1 MSMVVVPV
9 SLAQRIIDLRRG
21 GEADPMPVLLSE
33 AADAQA
39 LSDELGLLLDLPVLR
54 MQTLATWE
62 PQFGRLPFNECVRR
76 RCALLRDTSEGSADH
91 QLIVTDPFDTD
102 TLAWART
109 RKLDPGHIETLRVNS
124 PLGEI
129 LAAALSVR
137 LRSREIIKERVED
150 TGRHVVHRLER
161 FLNTLG
167 TIALISPLLGL
178 LGTVF
183 GLIEM
188 FFAVM
193 VSGVGD
199 PLKMAGGIG
208 AVLGLAQQQL
218 PFAPRQAAVL
228 EIGPRPLAAMVE
240 ETDVVV
246 LLLQRLDFFRD
257 EAVEFVEI
265 GDEIGRQR
273 EIQGALLVKSWFGKT
288 LSVIARSASDEAIQ
302 PANAAMQTGL
312 LRLAQNC

>member
-1 MSMVVVPV
+1 VLEILLAGGWAMVPILLCSAVA
-9 SLAQRIIDLRRG
+9 LAIILERFWSLRRKTVIPPTLG
-21 GEADPMPVLLSE
+21 SE
-33 AADAQA
+33 
-39 LSDELGLLLDLPVLR
+39 
-54 MQTLATWE
+54 
-62 PQFGRLPFNECVRR
+62 VR
-76 RCALLRDTSEGSADH
+76 E
-91 QLIVTDPFDTD
+91 
-102 TLAWART
+102 WART
-109 RKLDPGHIETLRVNS
+109 RKLDPEHIEVLRKNS

-137 LRSREIIKERVED
+137 SRPREIMKERVED

-208 AVLGLAQQQL
+208 QALVCTATGLCVAIPAYFFHRYFRGLVGDYVVSMEQQVIL
-218 PFAPRQAAVL
+218 L
-228 EIGPRPLAAMVE
+228 MDELASQN
-240 ETDVVV
+240 DP
-246 LLLQRLDFFRD
+246 
-257 EAVEFVEI
+257 
-265 GDEIGRQR
+265 
-273 EIQGALLVKSWFGKT
+273 
-288 LSVIARSASDEAIQ
+288 VIAAPPSPPPVVRAARTRQ
-302 PANAAMQTGL
+302 PAPSTAVD
-312 LRLAQNC
+312 

>member
-1 MSMVVVPV
+1 VLEILIAGGWAMVPILLCSAVALAIILERFWSLRRKTVVP
-9 SLAQRIIDLRRG
+9 
-21 GEADPMPVLLSE
+21 P
-33 AADAQA
+33 
-39 LSDELGLLLDLPVLR
+39 ELGEQV
-54 MQTLATWE
+54 
-62 PQFGRLPFNECVRR
+62 
-76 RCALLRDTSEGSADH
+76 
-91 QLIVTDPFDTD
+91 
-102 TLAWART
+102 LAWART
-109 RKLDPGHIETLRVNS
+109 RKLDPGHIETLRANS

-137 LRSREIIKERVED
+137 MRSREIIKERVED

-208 AVLGLAQQQL
+208 QALVCTATGLCVAIPAYFFHRYFRGRVADYVVDMEEQTIQL
-218 PFAPRQAAVL
+218 IDELSAHAEPAAPAATAARAPRA
-228 EIGPRPLAAMVE
+228 GH
-240 ETDVVV
+240 
-246 LLLQRLDFFRD
+246 
-257 EAVEFVEI
+257 
-265 GDEIGRQR
+265 
-273 EIQGALLVKSWFGKT
+273 
-288 LSVIARSASDEAIQ
+288 
-302 PANAAMQTGL
+302 
-312 LRLAQNC
+312 

>member
-1 MSMVVVPV
+1 VLEILIAGGWPMVPILLCSAAALAIILERFWSLRRKNVVP
-9 SLAQRIIDLRRG
+9 
-21 GEADPMPVLLSE
+21 P
-33 AADAQA
+33 
-39 LSDELGLLLDLPVLR
+39 ELGEQV
-54 MQTLATWE
+54 
-62 PQFGRLPFNECVRR
+62 
-76 RCALLRDTSEGSADH
+76 
-91 QLIVTDPFDTD
+91 
-102 TLAWART
+102 LAWART
-109 RKLDPGHIETLRVNS
+109 RKLDPGHIETLRVGS

-137 LRSREIIKERVED
+137 NRSREIIKERVED

-208 AVLGLAQQQL
+208 QALVCTAAGLCVAIPAYFFHRYFRGRVTGYVVDMEQQTIL
-218 PFAPRQAAVL
+218 LIDELSAHAEP
-228 EIGPRPLAAMVE
+228 
-240 ETDVVV
+240 VVPPPQV
-246 LLLQRLDFFRD
+246 VRTSR
-257 EAVEFVEI
+257 
-265 GDEIGRQR
+265 
-273 EIQGALLVKSWFGKT
+273 GAH
-288 LSVIARSASDEAIQ
+288 
-302 PANAAMQTGL
+302 
-312 LRLAQNC
+312 